1 MNAGRG
7 GTMQCSEIQD
17 VTRAFENIKVIDF
30 SQVLA
35 GPFATQHLAFLG
47 ADVVKV
53 EARGSGE
60 SGRHIRPADD
70 PSPEN
75 MGSVFLSVNAG
86 KRSLALDLKHERA
99 PMVLHRMAEQADV
112 VVQNFKAGVIDRLGF
127 GYEALSAINP
137 GLVYCSISGYGQ
149 QGPRAHAPAYDPA
162 VQSASG
168 MMQMVGTEQSG
179 PLRTGYPLVDMA
191 TGLTAA
197 IAISGAL
204 YRRKETGEGQFL
216 DVAMLDSAMSLLA
229 ANFMMYMRTGTEPA
243 LLGNQS
249 QLRIPTADV
258 FPAKEGHIQITALTD
273 EQTRSLVTA
282 LGCESLLDDE
292 RFGTF
297 ESRVAHRDEMR
308 EILTTYFSARP
319 AVEWEQLL
327 AEAKVPASAVLTF
340 SQALGQDQ
348 LKHRSFLV
356 NDLVPQGF
364 DEPVT
369 FFNAAYSANAD
380 SPRADRPPPAVGE
393 HSKAVLAQLGFS
405 GGEIEGLLAE
415 GVVG

>member
-1 MNAGRG
+1 M
-7 GTMQCSEIQD
+7 
-17 VTRAFENIKVIDF
+17 TRAFENIKVIDF

-53 EARGSGE
+53 EACGTGE

-99 PMVLHRMAEQADV
+99 SEVVHRMVEQADV
-112 VVQNFKAGVIDRLGF
+112 VVQNFKTGVIDRLGF
-127 GYEALSAINP
+127 GYDALRATNP

-149 QGPRAHAPAYDPA
+149 QGPRAHAAAYDPA

-168 MMQMVGTEQSG
+168 MMQMVGTEDSG

-197 IAISGAL
+197 IAICGAL

-258 FPAKEGHIQITALTD
+258 FPAGEGHIQITALTD
-273 EQTRSLVTA
+273 DQTRALVKT
-282 LGCESLLDDE
+282 LGCPSLLDEE
-292 RFGTF
+292 RFSTF
-297 ESRVAHRDEMR
+297 EARVANRHEMR
-308 EILTTYFSARP
+308 ELLTTHFAKRT
-319 AVEWEQLL
+319 AVEWESLL
-327 AEAKVPASAVLTF
+327 AQAKVPASAVLTF
-340 SQALGQDQ
+340 PQALEQEQ
-348 LKHRSFLV
+348 LKHRAFLLD
-356 NDLVPQGF
+356 DLTPHGF
-364 DEPVT
+364 EEPVT
-369 FFNAAYSANAD
+369 FFNAAYSANVD
-380 SPRADRPPPAVGE
+380 TPRAQLPPPGVGE
-393 HSKAVLAQLGFS
+393 HSRDVLTQFGFTD
-405 GGEIEGLLAE
+405 GEIGELIDRGAI
-415 GVVG
+415 GVA